1 MATVLPP
8 FTTLPSYP
16 GIYTDQ
22 PSDGPDTTDIPQP
35 DSESEFFE
43 GAQSVINEAYG
54 DIIRAWGN
62 AIMAN
67 AVSMDDVPE
76 FLREQ
81 VQGYIDYTTGQT
93 EEVVEPEEV
102 LEDITQ
108 DTVEAEQDAALELT
122 LEQLNANQDSYL
134 QQFAAS
140 SAEAVKAALKG
151 SDDIVKSLNDWI
163 LKNVLS
169 GGGVG
174 FRIYGKPDG
183 RKTIVLGIP
192 APVGD
197 GIIELEVT
205 DENGNLTNAQG
216 NIFQQSVERAVK
228 QIEEQVTEIPEKIA
242 DLVGDTVKVLQGKQG
257 NIGSVDLSGNILDIA
272 GNVIGSVFS
281 PDNPLGDFI
290 KDVPWI
296 AGQAVDLINQE
307 LSLPATETSQ
317 AQAIDL
323 SGIGSELGVN
333 GGEIID
339 GPLLPGGGEVVV
351 SPVQDGIPTVVR
363 DPNAGLAPIIKDPI
377 KQIDTTEPIAVTGTR
392 DPDAVLVPIIKDP
405 LKQDTQTETIKQD
418 GIAVT
423 GTRDPDA
430 VLTPIIK
437 DPLKQDTQTETIK
450 QDGIAV
456 TGTRDPNYTGTII
469 IKDPIKQIRTD
480 VTTTDLLPPAPF
492 QDVEQEIT
500 QDQVVVEPPIT
511 DDTEIITDEPVP
523 PPEPPPEPPPF
534 VAPPPP
540 ASSGGGGMLGGTP
553 KGYMADLPYQL
564 PRFMGVPYD
573 PGNPV
578 EQLNR
583 IILEGLFSQ

>member
-1 MATVLPP
+1 MSTLPP
-8 FTTLPSYP
+8 LFPTLPDP
-16 GIYTDQ
+16 GAPRYTDQ
-22 PSDGPDTTDIPQP
+22 PSDGPDTTNIPQP
-35 DSESEFFE
+35 DSEAEFFE

-54 DIIRAWGN
+54 DIIRGWGN

-108 DTVEAEQDAALELT
+108 DTVETEQDAALELT

-169 GGGVG
+169 GGGAG

-192 APVGD
+192 SPVGD

-216 NIFQQSVERAVK
+216 NIFQQSVEGAVK

-242 DLVGDTVKVLQGKQG
+242 DLVGDTVKVLQGKQE

-333 GGEIID
+333 NGEIID
-339 GPLLPGGGEVVV
+339 GPLLPAIGEVVD

-363 DPNAGLAPIIKDPI
+363 DPNANLI
-377 KQIDTTEPIAVTGTR
+377 
-392 DPDAVLVPIIKDP
+392 PIIKDP
-405 LKQDTQTETIKQD
+405 LKQDTETGIPLGQDTFPAEPVTQD
-418 GIAVT
+418 GITVS
-423 GTRDPDA
+423 GN
-430 VLTPIIK
+430 
-437 DPLKQDTQTETIK
+437 
-450 QDGIAV
+450 
-456 TGTRDPNYTGTII
+456 RDPNAVLVPI
-469 IKDPIKQIRTD
+469 IKDPIKQDTQTGIPLGQDTFPTEPIRTD
-480 VTTTDLLPPAPF
+480 VITTDLLPPAPF

-500 QDQVVVEPPIT
+500 QDTVVVEPPIT

-553 KGYMADLPYQL
+553 KGYMAELPYQL

-573 PGNPV
+573 PGDPV

>member
-1 MATVLPP
+1 MSTLPP
-8 FTTLPSYP
+8 LFPTLPDP
-16 GIYTDQ
+16 GRYRDR
-22 PSDGPDTTDIPQP
+22 PSDEPDTTNIPQP
-35 DSESEFFE
+35 DSEAEFFE
-43 GAQSVINEAYG
+43 GAQSIINEAYG

-62 AIMAN
+62 GILSN
-67 AVSMDDVPE
+67 TLSMDDVPE

-81 VQGYIDYTTGQT
+81 VQGYIDYTTGQA

-102 LEDITQ
+102 VEDITQ
-108 DTVEAEQDAALELT
+108 DTVETEQDAALELT

-169 GGGVG
+169 GGGAG

-205 DENGNLTNAQG
+205 DENGNLTNAEG
-216 NIFQQSVERAVK
+216 NIFQQSVEGAVK
-228 QIEEQVTEIPEKIA
+228 QIEDQITEIPEKIA
-242 DLVGDTVKVLQGKQG
+242 DLVGDTVKVLQGKQE

-296 AGQAVDLINQE
+296 AGQAVDLINQG

-317 AQAIDL
+317 TQAADAQ
-323 SGIGSELGVN
+323 IGQELGVN
-333 GGEIID
+333 SGEIID
-339 GPLLPGGGEVVV
+339 GPLLTTTGEVAD
-351 SPVQDGIPTVVR
+351 SPVQQGTPLGQDTFPTE
-363 DPNAGLAPIIKDPI
+363 PTPK
-377 KQIDTTEPIAVTGTR
+377 EPIAVTGTR
-392 DPDAVLVPIIKDP
+392 DPNYTGVPIIKDP
-405 LKQDTQTETIKQD
+405 LKQDTQT
-418 GIAVT
+418 
-423 GTRDPDA
+423 GT
-430 VLTPIIK
+430 
-437 DPLKQDTQTETIK
+437 PLGQDTFPTEPIK

-456 TGTRDPNYTGTII
+456 TGTRDPNAVLTPI

-480 VTTTDLLPPAPF
+480 VTGTRDPNYTGVPIIKDPIKQVRTDLATTDLPPPAPF

-500 QDQVVVEPPIT
+500 QDTVVVEPPIT
-511 DDTEIITDEPVP
+511 D
-523 PPEPPPEPPPF
+523 PEPPPEPPPL
-534 VAPPPP
+534 VEPPPP
-540 ASSGGGGMLGGTP
+540 PPSSGGGGGMLGGTP

-583 IILEGLFSQ
+583 IILEGLFSK